1 MLEVPE
7 SQQNILANKIL
18 ESRSRRTQMPSATRK
33 NYKTCMDE
41 YCGKDF
47 IKRQSKMMKY
57 IGKHLKIKV
66 PKTLKLRKE
75 DYANCS
81 RAYCNPGCKGT
92 LFESGKYLSK
102 AAKHRITKKF
112 KGKNSKLLLDIIKS
126 TRKNI
131 FKGKTSVLKD
141 DFYKK
146 IPSKQ
151 VAIAKR
157 KGALSGC
164 TMGIL

>member
-1 MLEVPE
+1 MH
-7 SQQNILANKIL
+7 
-18 ESRSRRTQMPSATRK
+18 SATRK

-41 YCGKDF
+41 YCGKEY

-57 IGKHLKIKV
+57 VSKRLKIKV
-66 PKTLKLRKE
+66 PKTLKMRKE
-75 DYANCS
+75 DYAICS

-92 LFESGKYLSK
+92 LFESGKHLSK
-102 AAKHRITKKF
+102 AAKQSITKRM
-112 KGKNSKLLLDIIKS
+112 GKHSKLALDVIKDI
-126 TRKNI
+126 RKQI

-146 IPSKQ
+146 IPSEK
-151 VAIAKR
+151 VAMVKR

-164 TMGIL
+164 TTGIL